1 MLALPI
7 ASWGTG
13 SLEFGRGAVARF
25 NPCLRTLRL
34 TRTC

>member
-13 SLEFGRGAVARF
+13 SLEFGRGGVASF
-25 NPCLRTLRL
+25 NPCQWTLRL